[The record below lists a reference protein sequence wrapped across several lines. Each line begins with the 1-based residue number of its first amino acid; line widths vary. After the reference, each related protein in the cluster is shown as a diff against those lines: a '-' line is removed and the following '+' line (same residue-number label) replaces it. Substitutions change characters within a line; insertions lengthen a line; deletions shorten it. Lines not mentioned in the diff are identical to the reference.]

1 MWLNWINE
9 KIPSGSNDQGM
20 DCDEFDVG
28 FDFAL
33 SFDMVDQ
40 LSCPVIGDSGVR
52 AHADKMKWTLD
63 EHELALR

>member
-1 MWLNWINE
+1 
-9 KIPSGSNDQGM
+9 M